1 MREKLCKSFTCFTN
15 SFINLFVVIV
25 GRVSG
30 VVLSGR
36 LLMKKDILRQVT
48 LMGEL
53 LYGKQ
58 HFSPFTFFNF
68 KVCGGKKGVKKKR
81 FVKSLEKSK
90 ADN

>member
-1 MREKLCKSFTCFTN
+1 
-15 SFINLFVVIV
+15 
-25 GRVSG
+25 
-30 VVLSGR
+30 
-36 LLMKKDILRQVT
+36 MKKDILRQVT

-81 FVKSLEKSK
+81 FVRSLEKSK